1 MIGALRAHLRHAAT
15 PAGVRALRTQFSEV
29 PSILPAMTRPQEPRR
44 RARSAFTAA
53 FLSLIFPGLGHA
65 YAGAWYRAL
74 GFAAAPFLFLALAL
88 GVVGTYRLELVGVVL
103 QPAVLVSLLVGNGVA
118 LLYRA
123 IAAVDAYRVTLYLNR
138 WDEGAG
144 RLGPSRSMLAPISVA
159 GLLAVLLVMTG
170 GHAAVAYYDLQA
182 LDLVQGIFSPGGESS
197 TPDPSASPA
206 ASDVAGNPSEAP
218 VSTPPPGATAL
229 PAEPSAQPW
238 DGTERLNV
246 LLIGS
251 DRRPG
256 EGSYN
261 TDTLIVASI
270 DPASG
275 QVAMFSLPRD
285 TTGVPLAGPA
295 RSFFGTTWNRKINA
309 LFQQARARPDIFP
322 GGTQSG
328 YQALKDT
335 LGGLYGL
342 DIQYFVEVDFGGFTQ
357 VVDALGGV
365 TINVQLPVVDDYYPG
380 DKGALRVY
388 IPTGVQHMTGAEAL
402 VYARSRHAS
411 TDFDRASR
419 QQRVILSLRQQADF
433 ATMLQRL
440 PDLVKSTKKAVKTDF
455 PVAKL
460 PELIDLASKIDVG
473 NVRSYVFT
481 PPRYGTEG
489 YVNGMYVLQANVQ
502 AIRTAA
508 ANAFTFDPRE
518 EAGRQAIAEEGARV
532 WVVTSTGEPDRATD
546 VAGYLE
552 YQGFAASAP
561 RGRNPDTVEPTTAV
575 IAYNG
580 ADTRFPETIAW
591 LEAHFK
597 VTVTPVTD
605 AKAGTDIQV
614 VQGTKTPTYKAP

>member
-1 MIGALRAHLRHAAT
+1 
-15 PAGVRALRTQFSEV
+15 
-29 PSILPAMTRPQEPRR
+29 MTRPQEPRR

-53 FLSLIFPGLGHA
+53 FLSLLFPGLGHA
-65 YAGAWYRAL
+65 YAGAWHRAL
-74 GFAAAPFLFLALAL
+74 GFAAAPFLLLALTL
-88 GVVGTYRLELVGVVL
+88 GVVGTYRLELVGLAL
-103 QPAVLVSLLVGNGVA
+103 QPAVLVSILAGNVVA

-123 IAAVDAYRVTLYLNR
+123 VAALDAYRVALYLNR

-144 RLGPSRSMLAPISVA
+144 RLGPSRSVLTPVSVA
-159 GLLAVLLVMTG
+159 GLLAVLLVMSGT
-170 GHAAVAYYDLQA
+170 HAAVAYYDLQA
-182 LDLVQGIFSPGGESS
+182 LDLVQGIFSPGGEEDP
-197 TPDPSASPA
+197 TLDPSASPQA
-206 ASDVAGNPSEAP
+206 PNASADPAEAP
-218 VSTPPPGATAL
+218 VSTPPPGATAV
-229 PAEPSAQPW
+229 PAEPSASPW
-238 DGTERLNV
+238 DGTGRLNV

-256 EGSYN
+256 DGSYN

-285 TTGVPLAGPA
+285 TTGIPLAGPA

-322 GGTQSG
+322 GGKLSG
-328 YQALKDT
+328 YKALKDT
-335 LGGLYGL
+335 LGGLYGVQ
-342 DIQYFVEVDFGGFTQ
+342 IQYFVEVDFGGFTQ

-402 VYARSRHAS
+402 IYARSRHGS

-419 QQRVILSLRQQADF
+419 QQRVLLSLRQQADF
-433 ATMLQRL
+433 ATLLQRL
-440 PDLVKSTKKAVKTDF
+440 PDLVKSTKKTVKTDF
-455 PVAKL
+455 PVARL
-460 PELIDLASKIDVG
+460 PQLLDLASRIDVG
-473 NVRSYVFT
+473 NIRSYVFT

-489 YVNGMYVLQANVQ
+489 MVNGSYVLQANVQ

-518 EAGRQAIAEEGARV
+518 EAGRQAIADEGARV
-532 WVVTSTGEPDRATD
+532 WVVSSTGEPGRATD
-546 VAGYLE
+546 LAGYLE

-561 RGRNPDTVEPTTAV
+561 RGRNPETVEPKTVV

-580 ADTRFPETIAW
+580 AEARFPASIAW
-591 LEAHFK
+591 LEARLK
-597 VTVTPVTD
+597 VTVTPVAD
-605 AKAGTDIQV
+605 AKAGTDIVV
-614 VQGTKTPTYKAP
+614 VQGTKTPRYRAP